1 MPNQKTADFVVL
13 ISAGAEFRS
22 LLPLFPQV
30 DLTSSPYHEFFHTQ
44 IDNNQVVFLHTGW
57 GKVATAGATQY
68 AIDRWHP
75 KLLINLGTC
84 GGFKGR
90 VKKDEIILAEET
102 IIYDIIEQM
111 TDADQAVRFYS
122 SKAELTW
129 LGQDF
134 PISVRRAKLLSADRD
149 ILPQDI
155 PILISRFDAIAAD
168 WESGAFAWTAS
179 QNKTD
184 WLILRGVSDIVD
196 RTGSEAYGNVS
207 LWMERSKTIMAKLLD
222 CLPFCLQ
229 RYQSTHL

>member
-1 MPNQKTADFVVL
+1 MSELKTTDFVVL

-22 LLPLFPQV
+22 LLPLFPQA
-30 DLTSSPYHEFFHTQ
+30 DLTSSPYHKYFHTH
-44 IDNNQVVFLHTGW
+44 IDNNEVVFLHAGW

-68 AIDRWHP
+68 AIDLWHP

-84 GGFKGR
+84 GGFKDR
-90 VKKDEIILAEET
+90 VKRDEIILAEET

-111 TDADQAVRFYS
+111 TDADQAIRFYS

-134 PISVRRAKLLSADRD
+134 PTTVRRAKLLSADRD
-149 ILPQDI
+149 VLPQDI
-155 PILISRFDAIAAD
+155 PMLISRFDAIAAD
-168 WESGAFAWTAS
+168 WESGAFAWVAS
-179 QNKTD
+179 QNNTG

-196 RTGSEAYGNVS
+196 HTGSETYGNVS
-207 LWMERSKTIMAKLLD
+207 LWAERSKRIMAKLLD
-222 CLPFCLQ
+222 CLPYCLQ